1 MKITEKRREIIKLVI
16 VFVIMLVAAIALMNG
31 VFWVLYYLGIEE
43 PLIVNALLNEL
54 CMLVPAFVYIK
65 MKGEKLTD
73 SLGFHKI
80 KVSTVFLTLI
90 LAVLSVPV
98 YVFANTFSQLFVPNA
113 MAQASSELTAES
125 TLGVSMLIVTMIAP
139 IVEEICFRGF
149 FSRQFKGLIGIGF
162 AAVVSAVMFG
172 IFHMNINQFCYAFV
186 LGVIFALA
194 DYAANSIWPSIIMHM
209 LINSF
214 GMIVMYIATIA
225 SEAEGMDFAEAA
237 ESVRTTGNTMLI
249 YAIVSFV
256 ISIFSVLLIRVVL
269 RAIARRQNNEEA
281 LEAFT
286 SKKHRTQ
293 ELQEA

>member
-1 MKITEKRREIIKLVI
+1 
-16 VFVIMLVAAIALMNG
+16 
-31 VFWVLYYLGIEE
+31 
-43 PLIVNALLNEL
+43 
-54 CMLVPAFVYIK
+54 
-65 MKGEKLTD
+65 
-73 SLGFHKI
+73 
-80 KVSTVFLTLI
+80 
-90 LAVLSVPV
+90 
-98 YVFANTFSQLFVPNA
+98 
-113 MAQASSELTAES
+113 
-125 TLGVSMLIVTMIAP
+125 
-139 IVEEICFRGF
+139 
-149 FSRQFKGLIGIGF
+149 
-162 AAVVSAVMFG
+162 
-172 IFHMNINQFCYAFV
+172 MNINQFCYAFV

>member
-172 IFHMNINQFCYAFV
+172 I
-186 LGVIFALA
+186 
-194 DYAANSIWPSIIMHM
+194 S
-209 LINSF
+209 
-214 GMIVMYIATIA
+214 T
-225 SEAEGMDFAEAA
+225 
-237 ESVRTTGNTMLI
+237 
-249 YAIVSFV
+249 
-256 ISIFSVLLIRVVL
+256 
-269 RAIARRQNNEEA
+269 
-281 LEAFT
+281 
-286 SKKHRTQ
+286 
-293 ELQEA
+293 